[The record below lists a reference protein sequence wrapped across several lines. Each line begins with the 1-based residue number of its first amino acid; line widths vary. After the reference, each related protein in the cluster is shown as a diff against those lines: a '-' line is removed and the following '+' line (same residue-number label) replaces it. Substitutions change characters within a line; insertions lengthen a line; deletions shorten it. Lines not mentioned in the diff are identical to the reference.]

1 MQMNWELV
9 EGKWKQLVG
18 SAKENWSKLS
28 DDDLQ
33 QISGKRE
40 RLAVKIQE
48 TYGITRREAEKQV
61 WDWGKTVEHVSRKI
75 A

>member
-1 MQMNWELV
+1 MNWEQV
-9 EGKWKQLVG
+9 ESRWKQLTS

-40 RLAVKIQE
+40 QLAVKIQE

>member
-1 MQMNWELV
+1 MNWEQV
-9 EGKWKQLVG
+9 ESKWEQLMA
-18 SAKENWSKLS
+18 SARENWAKLS

-40 RLAVKIQE
+40 HLAAKIRE
-48 TYGITRREAEKQV
+48 TYGVTRREAEKQV
-61 WDWGKTVEHVSRKI
+61 WDWGKSVERTQKKI